1 MAGNRNPIVSYMQSC
16 MKDMSK
22 FACGVEAVAGS
33 PAGRHFMAHAQ
44 PPGLMAAVRG
54 WWWEM
59 EARGSFT
66 TCPDG
71 FGGSDWSIENY
82 ADSHVH
88 DYVRTVYVDGFRPE
102 LLLSVCAYGT
112 AFPKSIAAV
121 FGVVGNS
128 GVCTVFLKR
137 HCFFHAL
144 WLLYAMYVEEIV
156 RSLFTVNTFG
166 RVYLEGQSGCLS
178 LGKPEPRL
186 RFAGG
191 QPCSL
196 LDFPEPVVMSVGAD
210 DFYLR
215 SYEGSNSPALAV
227 SMNLDF
233 PLRVPAFKSRT
244 PSLFDII

>member
-54 WWWEM
+54 WWREM

-71 FGGSDWSIENY
+71 FDGSDWSIENY

-144 WLLYAMYVEEIV
+144 WLLYILYVEDIV
-156 RSLFTVNTFG
+156 RSLCVVNTYG
-166 RVYLEGQSGCLS
+166 RVYLSGQSGS
-178 LGKPEPRL
+178 LDVDKPVKVRLLGGEPC
-186 RFAGG
+186 G
-191 QPCSL
+191 L
-196 LDFPEPVVMSVGAD
+196 LDFTEPVVKGSGAD
-210 DFYLR
+210 EFYIR
-215 SYEGSNSPALAV
+215 SYDDGYNGAIAV
-227 SMNLDF
+227 SMNLNMAQ
-233 PLRVPAFKSRT
+233 RIRAFIPNT